1 MLDSCEDDHDDV
13 ILGKPFLKLV
23 NAILDVGKG
32 IITLEIDGM
41 KHEFN
46 FRPEYCEASPLPLDN
61 EEVEIGCFVDSFR
74 DPLQRSLEDDS
85 SQGLYDQEL
94 ADATKSL
101 EAHLGT
107 LNGEKIEDIGDFHH
121 QEKGVPDV
129 DLKPLPK
136 GLKYEFLGDGKT
148 FPVIVS
154 DELSP
159 ERLRSC

>member
-46 FRPEYCEASPLPLDN
+46 FHLGYCEASPLPLDN

-74 DPLQRSLEDDS
+74 DPLQ
-85 SQGLYDQEL
+85 
-94 ADATKSL
+94 
-101 EAHLGT
+101 
-107 LNGEKIEDIGDFHH
+107 
-121 QEKGVPDV
+121 
-129 DLKPLPK
+129 
-136 GLKYEFLGDGKT
+136 
-148 FPVIVS
+148 
-154 DELSP
+154 
-159 ERLRSC
+159 